1 MAARDSQSAAGHLNT
16 HHQQQSQAISG
27 ESRGRSQID
36 DLTAAAQTKVTAA
49 LVTELGNI
57 ANCAECDAIVSD
69 GVTLAA
75 TPEPALAS
83 E

>member
-1 MAARDSQSAAGHLNT
+1 MAARDSQAAAGHLNS
-16 HHQQQSQAISG
+16 HHQQQSRAISG

-36 DLTAAAQTKVTAA
+36 DLTAAAKTKVADA
-49 LVTELGNI
+49 IVTELGNI

-75 TPEPALAS
+75 TPNPE
-83 E
+83 

>member
-1 MAARDSQSAAGHLNT
+1 MAARDSQAAAAHLNS
-16 HHQQQSQAISG
+16 HHQQQSRAISG

-36 DLTAAAQTKVTAA
+36 DLTAAAKTKVADA
-49 LVTELGNI
+49 IVTELGNI

-75 TPEPALAS
+75 TPDPE
-83 E
+83 

>member
-1 MAARDSQSAAGHLNT
+1 MAARDSQAAAEHLNS
-16 HHQQQSQAISG
+16 HHQVQSQAISG

-36 DLTAAAQTKVTAA
+36 DLTAAAKTKVADA
-49 LVTELGNI
+49 IVTELGNI

-75 TPEPALAS
+75 TPDPE
-83 E
+83 